1 MSRTTIRGGR
11 VSVKTPS
18 QMKDEAMRAA
28 GLTPRQYELQ
38 YKTFYKQYRNYQTIT
53 GQSWN
58 KGESPSALFQ
68 RMIIE
73 RGKQPSSE
81 FVSSSNLIRSILS
94 APKTSTG
101 SNSGIRRTDSSGQTI
116 RTGGGN
122 LVVGGDGDVSKE
134 LLQQIES
141 SFEHVISSSPQV
153 KQQLEIIKSQGG
165 DVVKNVYGF
174 LKAVAESIDRSRKN
188 NKDVD
193 YEKLVLLA
201 GEEE

>member
-53 GQSWN
+53 GLSWN

-68 RMIIE
+68 RMIVE

-101 SNSGIRRTDSSGQTI
+101 SNSGIRRTDSSGQAI
-116 RTGGGN
+116 RTGGGT
-122 LVVGGDGDVSKE
+122 LTGATDAEVQKE
-134 LLQQIES
+134 LAQIMS
-141 SFEHVISSSPQV
+141 SFERVIASSPQV
-153 KQQLEIIKSQGG
+153 AEQVKEIIKQGG
-165 DVVKNVYGF
+165 DVAKNVYGF
-174 LKAVAESIDRSRKN
+174 LKAVAEAIDRARKN
-188 NKDVD
+188 NPKGVD